1 MKSLFPGNGGS
12 TRPALTKTELHQK
25 YTTGV
30 VSEGTVKD
38 YFNIMNNNK
47 SLPIKFDQPAVYEI
61 VVNGTV
67 SPDSYAFFQGITAS
81 SGRTEGG
88 NALTVFTGPFA
99 DQAQLGEL
107 FNLIYEQQ
115 LAIISVRKLS
125 D

>member
-1 MKSLFPGNGGS
+1 M
-12 TRPALTKTELHQK
+12 TRTDLHQK
-25 YTTGV
+25 YTAGV
-30 VSEGTVKD
+30 VSEGMVKD

-67 SPDSYAFFQGITAS
+67 SPGSYAFFQGITAS
-81 SGRTEGG
+81 SGGSDGG
-88 NALTVFTGPFA
+88 NALTVFTGLFT
-99 DQAQLGEL
+99 DQAELGEL

-115 LAIISVRKLS
+115 LTIISVRKLS